1 MPQETKSRVP
11 LSSAD
16 DQIAPG
22 TAREDLEG
30 YIPALASPEEITAAL
45 EKAFGYRGDVTIHT
59 RQGRIIEGYVFDRGG
74 DGHGLENS
82 YVRLYPKDSTEKV
95 RIAYGDITRLEFS
108 GRDAAAGKSFQTW
121 LKKYQE
127 KKAAGE
133 TNIRIDPDP
142 L

>member
-1 MPQETKSRVP
+1 MPQETKSHAA
-11 LSSAD
+11 LSDTAD
-16 DQIAPG
+16 QMTAPAG
-22 TAREDLEG
+22 GENLEG
-30 YIPALASPEEITAAL
+30 WIPALASPEQVVAAL

-59 RQGRIIEGYVFDRGG
+59 RQGQIIEGYVFDRGG
-74 DGHGLENS
+74 DGVSLQSS

-95 RIAYGDITRLEFS
+95 RIAYSDIVRLEFS
-108 GRDAAAGKSFQTW
+108 GKDAAAGKSFQTW

-133 TNIRIDPDP
+133 ANIRIDPEE